1 MKRIMLLLLA
11 LAVALTAAAQ
21 RVIENPDIDYVPTW
35 ITLTEITLGGD
46 RTVVKAELRNN
57 PNPWVKVSS
66 DTDLIDPATGNKYHI
81 LGAEGI
87 ELDKKTYM
95 PASGKML
102 CTLLF
107 EAVPASVERLNMVK
121 EGNRSDNNIYGIH
134 LAKSAPKAPAVGK
147 KGIDPWTMTA
157 EYYMSLPPSGAEVN
171 IDYRR
176 HRGMEFCKS
185 ATAHVK
191 VHLDNYSP
199 ELGVSVVKLTGYD
212 HVSNSETSVLAEI
225 GPDHTYEADIPI
237 DYPQYVLVDFPAASW
252 LLIPGDT
259 LEIFATINSDNTAF
273 RSAGESAMINALN
286 DKLLDRFHTRGYDL
300 YRQMED
306 SVAAGRTAT
315 EAIIDQLT
323 GEYNS
328 VWDGTF
334 AEQYLRDT
342 PLSSFGKELVM
353 VNAGCELLE
362 SMEDLY
368 QMYNS
373 KGMVR
378 NTAEDGSIHYT
389 IVPDFEKLDPSR
401 MFNAIRDYQQFIY
414 DNPLTLMNSTS
425 WVVFNRSEYNPVF
438 INYLHSAYEY
448 PDNKRFGQGSEF
460 TTLLECMKHIDN
472 ENLHKY
478 GIGDCFMAEMTRA
491 RAHLSRMA
499 DLSKNVSDLEND
511 KYVYGIVNATMD
523 LLTTITNPYITRKI
537 VEEYIRVKDK
547 VAEYRAAKAG
557 EQAADIRAKTP
568 ASREEQTLQRI
579 IKPYA
584 GNLLYLDF
592 WGMGCGPCRA
602 GMIAQRETV
611 DELSGEPVRFLYICE
626 EAASP
631 REAAEKWMAEKSIKG
646 EHIYI
651 SSDDW
656 NRLSHLFEFSSIPHA
671 VLIGRD
677 GKVIANGFR
686 LSSADDL
693 RKHLK

>member
-1 MKRIMLLLLA
+1 
-11 LAVALTAAAQ
+11 
-21 RVIENPDIDYVPTW
+21 
-35 ITLTEITLGGD
+35 
-46 RTVVKAELRNN
+46 
-57 PNPWVKVSS
+57 
-66 DTDLIDPATGNKYHI
+66 
-81 LGAEGI
+81 
-87 ELDKKTYM
+87 
-95 PASGKML
+95 
-102 CTLLF
+102 
-107 EAVPASVERLNMVK
+107 
-121 EGNRSDNNIYGIH
+121 
-134 LAKSAPKAPAVGK
+134 
-147 KGIDPWTMTA
+147 
-157 EYYMSLPPSGAEVN
+157 
-171 IDYRR
+171 
-176 HRGMEFCKS
+176 
-185 ATAHVK
+185 
-191 VHLDNYSP
+191 
-199 ELGVSVVKLTGYD
+199 
-212 HVSNSETSVLAEI
+212 
-225 GPDHTYEADIPI
+225 
-237 DYPQYVLVDFPAASW
+237 
-252 LLIPGDT
+252 
-259 LEIFATINSDNTAF
+259 
-273 RSAGESAMINALN
+273 
-286 DKLLDRFHTRGYDL
+286 
-300 YRQMED
+300 
-306 SVAAGRTAT
+306 
-315 EAIIDQLT
+315 
-323 GEYNS
+323 
-328 VWDGTF
+328 
-334 AEQYLRDT
+334 
-342 PLSSFGKELVM
+342 
-353 VNAGCELLE
+353 
-362 SMEDLY
+362 
-368 QMYNS
+368 
-373 KGMVR
+373 
-378 NTAEDGSIHYT
+378 
-389 IVPDFEKLDPSR
+389 

-425 WVVFNRSEYNPVF
+425 WVVFNRSEYNPIF

-537 VEEYIRVKDK
+537 VEVYIRVKDK

-677 GKVIANGFR
+677 GKVIANGFH